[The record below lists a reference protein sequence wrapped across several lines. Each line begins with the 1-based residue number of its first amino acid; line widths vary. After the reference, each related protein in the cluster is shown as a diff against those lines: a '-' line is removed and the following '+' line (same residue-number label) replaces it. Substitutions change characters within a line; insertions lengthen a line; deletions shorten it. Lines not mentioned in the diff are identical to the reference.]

1 MPLLILGIK
10 NKLLLQ
16 YCNEVKSKNPLTI
29 HTITSLSPL
38 PMYAVISDQ
47 GNNCIEITTKMLYKQ
62 ESINRGFLVQTIAC
76 ILLYHGYKGCS

>member
-1 MPLLILGIK
+1 MPLLILGIM
-10 NKLLLQ
+10 NKFLLQ
-16 YCNEVKSKNPLTI
+16 YCNEVKSKNALSI

-47 GNNCIEITTKMLYKQ
+47 DNNCIEITTKMLYKQ
-62 ESINRGFLVQTIAC
+62 VSINRGFLVQTITC